1 MIDKKTVIDNKIK
14 RLPQKRRWELLISIL
29 EFSFELFI
37 LNIID
42 RVVYTKIQFN
52 KLNLN
57 NNAYYFKPKSPGFPG
72 ARNEIFKIILY

>member
-57 NNAYYFKPKSPGFPG
+57 NNAYYFKPKAPGFI
-72 ARNEIFKIILY
+72 RC

>member
-14 RLPQKRRWELLISIL
+14 RLPQKRRLELLISIL

-37 LNIID
+37 LNIINA
-42 RVVYTKIQFN
+42 VVYTKIQFN

-57 NNAYYFKPKSPGFPG
+57 NNAYYFKPKALGFPG
-72 ARNEIFKIILY
+72 ARNEIFKLILY